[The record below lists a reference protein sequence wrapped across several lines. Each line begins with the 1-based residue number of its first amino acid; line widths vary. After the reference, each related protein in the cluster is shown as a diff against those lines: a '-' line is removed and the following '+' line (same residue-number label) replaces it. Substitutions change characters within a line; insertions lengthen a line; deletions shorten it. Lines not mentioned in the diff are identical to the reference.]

1 MAMVSSAMSG
11 TAAVRVVAGTDAS
24 AFPFRCEL
32 SLAPLITFWTQLS
45 AYHEF
50 GRGPIPGL
58 VREKAREAP
67 ELAGV
72 IDDLSV
78 VGKHQTF
85 VDLMMTALFPPAFW
99 EQEYGA
105 ALFPLELRAF
115 YATPPFRRS
124 LMNEDGTLQGRA
136 SFLQK
141 RSVDPAMAAERLWLA
156 YELILERVYGLEL
169 GGDVPVMMF
178 TTIDS
183 VTGLDQ
189 HFRLQFDWRFVD
201 VEVVGPKPPLPDGVR
216 QELEAGRLESEKLRQ
231 LLPPDRFVLRG
242 FMIVKAVDVTD
253 QEVLSSLKRD
263 LIDKDSI
270 VSSSHFEGLQAKLRT
285 FFRRPDLR
293 LGLAAVEGD
302 RVLVLNDA
310 SSHEQACIFTDSAH
324 HTTAEFTG
332 SLYERAVVQDRPI
345 VIEDLVAYP
354 GRTPVEEELIQ
365 SGVRTFICAPLHY
378 QDRVIGT
385 FELVSA
391 HVGDLNATH
400 LPKLQEVL
408 PLFSMAVQSCVEEL
422 NSRIQT
428 VINEQCTAIHPTVE
442 WRFRKAVLNAFERQR
457 GSASVVTELE
467 PIVFEGVYPL
477 FGLADI
483 RGSSTQRAR
492 AIQAD
497 LLHQLRLARAVIQGA
512 TEARSAPALDEL
524 AFRIDSR
531 AAQIERG
538 LNSSD
543 EIGVI
548 AFLRTEVEGL
558 LDHLG
563 TFGAGVRERIAAYR
577 AGLDPRLG
585 TVYHRRRMF
594 EESVTAIAESISSYL
609 EMEQQA
615 AQGMFPHYF
624 EKQRTDGVDYQMY
637 VGAALLENGRVDP
650 LCLKNLRLWQLMI
663 TCGMA
668 VRAHQLRDRLPIP
681 LETTH
686 LILIQHAPLSIRFRF
701 DEKRFDVDGAYDI
714 RYEIVKKRIDKALV
728 QGTAERV
735 TQPGKV
741 ALIYSQPGE
750 AQEYRAYIEYLQS
763 LGYLTGGVEE
773 LDLEELQGVQGLR
786 ALRVQVALDSPKL
799 QERINQGAD
808 QWPVRQSTS

>member
-1 MAMVSSAMSG
+1 MGSVMSG
-11 TAAVRVVAGTDAS
+11 SAAVGVATGRDPA

-58 VREKAREAP
+58 VREKARAAP
-67 ELAGV
+67 ELAEV

-78 VGKHQTF
+78 IEKHHAF
-85 VDLMMTALFPPAFW
+85 VDLMMSALFPPAFW

-105 ALFPLELRAF
+105 ALFPFELRAF

-124 LMNEDGTLQGRA
+124 FMSADGTLQGRA
-136 SFLQK
+136 NFLQEH
-141 RSVDPAMAAERLWLA
+141 SVEQTLAAARLLLA
-156 YELILERVYGLEL
+156 YELILERTYGIEI
-169 GGDVPVMMF
+169 GVDVPVIF
-178 TTIDS
+178 TTADS
-183 VTGLDQ
+183 ATGLDQ

-201 VEVVGPKPPLPDGVR
+201 VELVGPKPSLSNAMR
-216 QELEAGRLESEKLRQ
+216 QRLQTGTIDTDLLREH
-231 LLPPDRFVLRG
+231 LPPDRFVLRG

-270 VSSSHFEGLQAKLRT
+270 VSSSHFQGLQAKLRT

-310 SSHEQACIFTDSAH
+310 SRHDQACIFADSAH
-324 HTTAEFTG
+324 HTTSEFKG
-332 SLYERAVVQDRPI
+332 SLYERAFIQDRPI
-345 VIEDLVAYP
+345 VIDDLQAYP
-354 GRTPVEEELIQ
+354 DPTPIEGELIQ
-365 SGVRTFICAPLHY
+365 SGIRNFICAPLHY
-378 QDRVIGT
+378 QDKVIGT
-385 FELVSA
+385 LELVSTR
-391 HVGDLNATH
+391 VGDLNATH

-408 PLFSMAVQSCVEEL
+408 PLFSMAVQRSVEEL

-442 WRFRKAVLNAFERQR
+442 WRFRRAVLNGFERQR
-457 GSASVVTELE
+457 GTATALTELE
-467 PIVFEGVYPL
+467 PIVFEGVHPL
-477 FGLADI
+477 YGLADI
-483 RGSSTQRAR
+483 RGSSTQRGE

-497 LLHQLRLARAVIQGA
+497 LLAQLRLAKAVVQA
-512 TEARSAPALDEL
+512 ASEAQSLPALDEL
-524 AFRIDSR
+524 AYRIDNR
-531 AAQIERG
+531 IAQIERT

-558 LDHLG
+558 LDHLA
-563 TFGAGVRERIAAYR
+563 TFGAGVRERIAAYT
-577 AGLDPRLG
+577 AGLDVRLG
-585 TVYHRRRMF
+585 TVYHRRRLF
-594 EESVTAIAESISSYL
+594 EDSVTSIAESISSYL
-609 EMEQQA
+609 DLEQPV
-615 AQGMFPHYF
+615 AQRMFPHYF
-624 EKQRTDGVDYQMY
+624 EKQKTDGVDYQMY
-637 VGAALLENGRVDP
+637 VGAGLVENGRVDP
-650 LCLKNLRLWQLMI
+650 LCLKNLRLWQLMV
-663 TCGMA
+663 TCGIA

-686 LILIQHAPLSIRFRF
+686 LILVQHAPLSIRFRF

-741 ALIYSQPGE
+741 AIVYTQPGE
-750 AQEYRAYIEYLQS
+750 ALEYRAYIEYLQS
-763 LGYLTGGVEE
+763 IGYLTGSVEQLE
-773 LDLEELQGVQGLR
+773 LGELQGVQGLR
-786 ALRVQVALDSPKL
+786 ALRVQVALDNPRL
-799 QERINQGAD
+799 QERINLAD
-808 QWPVRQSTS
+808 LQVTPGS

>member
-1 MAMVSSAMSG
+1 MAMVTSAMAG
-11 TAAVRVVAGTDAS
+11 TAAVREAAGPEAA

-78 VGKHQTF
+78 IGKHQTF

-141 RSVDPAMAAERLWLA
+141 RSVDPTMAAERLWLA
-156 YELILERVYGLEL
+156 YELILERVYGVEL
-169 GGDVPVMMF
+169 GGDVPVLMF
-178 TTIDS
+178 TTTDS

-201 VEVVGPKPPLPDGVR
+201 VQVVGPKPPLPDGVR
-216 QELEAGRLESEKLRQ
+216 QELAAGRLDSEKLRQ
-231 LLPPDRFVLRG
+231 LLPAERFVLRG

-270 VSSSHFEGLQAKLRT
+270 VSSSHFQALQAKLRT
-285 FFRRPDLR
+285 FFRRPELR

-310 SSHEQACIFTDSAH
+310 SSHEQACIFADSAH
-324 HTTAEFTG
+324 HTTTEFTG
-332 SLYERAVVQDRPI
+332 SLYEQAVIQDRPI
-345 VIEDLVAYP
+345 VIEDLVTYP

-365 SGVRTFICAPLHY
+365 GGVRTFICAPLHY

-385 FELVSA
+385 LELVSS

-408 PLFSMAVQSCVEEL
+408 PLFSMAVQRSVEEL

-442 WRFRKAVLNAFERQR
+442 WRFRKAVLK
-457 GSASVVTELE
+457 S
-467 PIVFEGVYPL
+467 
-477 FGLADI
+477 
-483 RGSSTQRAR
+483 
-492 AIQAD
+492 
-497 LLHQLRLARAVIQGA
+497 A
-512 TEARSAPALDEL
+512 TETRSAPALDEL

-577 AGLDPRLG
+577 GGLDPRLG

-624 EKQRTDGVDYQMY
+624 EKQKTDGVDYQMY
-637 VGAALLENGRVDP
+637 VGSALVENGRVDP

-686 LILIQHAPLSIRFRF
+686 LILVQHAPLSIRFRF

-714 RYEIVKKRIDKALV
+714 RYEIVKKRIDKALI

-763 LGYLTGGVEE
+763 LGYLTGGVEQ
-773 LDLEELQGVQGLR
+773 LDLEEMQGVQGLR
-786 ALRVQVALDSPKL
+786 ALRVQVALDNPKL
-799 QERINQGAD
+799 QERINQGAE
-808 QWPVRQSTS
+808 QWPVPQSTS